1 MVDVDTVRRKV
12 RLFTEEDL
20 AAVRAIER
28 EAFPEQRPTPL
39 HEMLGHGGLARY
51 LVAVACKPPQQ
62 GRGLLGLLNCARR
75 PQQEVVGY
83 LGMWLPAQEAH
94 IVAVAVARPWR
105 GQGFGELLIMCALDL
120 AASLG
125 KREAVLECR
134 VSNGVAIALYEKY
147 GFQKVT
153 IRPRYYSDNHEDAYV
168 MVREGLDGLAFR
180 QFLEEMKANYGKRW
194 GPWEGL
200 IATEVGAHDSTK
212 GGSG

>member
-12 RLFTEEDL
+12 RLFVEEDL

-39 HEMLGHGGLARY
+39 YEMLGHGGLSRY
-51 LVAVACKPPQQ
+51 LVAVACRPPEG
-62 GRGLLGLLNCARR
+62 GRGLLRLLGR
-75 PQQEVVGY
+75 PGRPREEVVGY

-94 IVAVAVARPWR
+94 IVAVAVTKPWR
-105 GQGFGELLIMCALDL
+105 GRGFGELLIMCALEL
-120 AASLG
+120 AAALG

-134 VSNGVAIALYEKY
+134 VSNAIAIALYEKY

-153 IRPRYYSDNHEDAYV
+153 VRPRYYSDNQEDAYV
-168 MVREGLDGLAFR
+168 MVREGLDSLDFQ
-180 QFLEEMKANYGKRW
+180 QFLEGMKANYGRRW
-194 GPWEGL
+194 GLWEGP
-200 IATEVGAHDSTK
+200 IAAEVGAHDGIK